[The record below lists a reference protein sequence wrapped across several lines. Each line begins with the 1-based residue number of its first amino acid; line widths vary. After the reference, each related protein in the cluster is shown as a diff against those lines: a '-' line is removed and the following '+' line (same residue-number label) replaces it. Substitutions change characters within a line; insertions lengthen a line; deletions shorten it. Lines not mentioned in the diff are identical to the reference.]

1 MLDLTQEDGKELITD
16 LKVAVDQVLVAAF
29 HRNQSIYLEL

>member
-16 LKVAVDQVLVAAF
+16 LKVAVDQVLATAF
-29 HRNQSIYLEL
+29 HTNQFIYLKP